1 MTAEQVEEKSK
12 RRRRRASAEEEVEEE
27 YDEERG
33 LSEAKGRITPGRR
46 NRAAVQEEGNFI
58 TRPLRGILEYFEGV
72 RDELRKV
79 TWPTR
84 EELRRLT
91 VIVTIVTIAS
101 SLILGAIAFAFT
113 ELFVLGFANEIVF
126 VIAGVVA
133 VLGYF
138 AFQRY
143 LKNSENLPY

>member
-1 MTAEQVEEKSK
+1 MTAEQVEENS
-12 RRRRRASAEEEVEEE
+12 RRRRRRGNADGDMEEET
-27 YDEERG
+27 DEERG

-46 NRAAVQEEGNFI
+46 NRAAVQEDGNFI
-58 TRPLRGILEYFEGV
+58 TRPLRGIFEYFDGV

-91 VIVTIVTIAS
+91 GIVALVTVIS

-113 ELFVLGFANEIVF
+113 ELFVLGFENEMVF
-126 VIAGVVA
+126 VVAGAITVV
-133 VLGYF
+133 GYF